1 MMKHRLVCLLATV
14 VAGACLAS
22 AQNSQSHSSSVKPAP
37 DRLEGATKPLTAKS
51 AMPSPHKSSL
61 AVPGAHTSTKGQ
73 NTDMELTRLERQ
85 RVKTTSPNT
94 RSASSVPARKPAVN
108 QKGSGIDFKY
118 QQPVGGMQ
126 APTPGARSPNSST
139 PRVVKKN

>member
-14 VAGACLAS
+14 LAGACLAS
-22 AQNSQSHSSSVKPAP
+22 AQNSQGHSPSAKPAP
-37 DRLEGATKPLTAKS
+37 DPLKGATKPLTPKS

-61 AVPGAHTSTKGQ
+61 AVPGPHTSTKGK
-73 NTDMELTRLERQ
+73 NTDLELTRLERQ
-85 RVKTTSPNT
+85 RITTTSPNT
-94 RSASSVPARKPAVN
+94 RVANSVPARKPAVN
-108 QKGSGIDFKY
+108 QMGSGIDFKY

-126 APTPGARSPNSST
+126 APTPGARSPNSAT